1 MSRVINK
8 VKFDSVFFSLQSRNR
23 INVALIEK
31 LEDIFKPSCGT
42 GSVSKGMVMESLPL
56 KQSRAPSG
64 VFTEGAQW
72 IRADF
77 HLHTRAD
84 REFKY
89 AGDDNFYNSNYVG
102 AVEKAGIRL
111 GIVTNHNKFD
121 FNEFKGLR
129 KTARNKG
136 AELLPGV
143 ELSVNDGANGIHT
156 LVVFSDEWICEHDYI
171 NPFLTSAFEGKTPAQ
186 YEQENGRTSWSLLE
200 TIKKL
205 ESYHR
210 DFFLVFAHVE
220 SPSGLWTELDGG
232 RLTELGQSDF
242 FRRRTLAFQKVRT
255 HDGSG
260 KDKPCRTKIQGWLQ
274 SWYPAEVEGSDPKC
288 IDQIGRGKSS
298 YLKLGELSFS
308 AVKFALCDPTMRVAR
323 EPMIHQASYIRS
335 IHFDGGILE
344 GQTLHFSSELNTLI
358 GIRGSGKS
366 SILEAVRYA
375 LDIPRGEKAQ
385 DTKYKDELI
394 RHTLGSGG
402 KVTLTASDVYGQVFT
417 ISRIF
422 REAPNVYL
430 GGELQPGVS
439 IRETVLRRPI
449 YFGQKDLSS
458 TGEGF
463 ETDLVEKL
471 VGEKLRVQ
479 RGEIEIQR
487 HRVRDAAQRWLKVSN
502 TDDQKRDFE
511 TQLNDAKFRLAK
523 FAEHGVADKLQK
535 RLGFQQDA
543 NALARMNERADN
555 FIRGLGQLIAEHEDE
570 LRNATSYVSKQNPD
584 FFAAYF
590 VKFNDLTAK
599 VDQLKQIEKDAL
611 AIVGNLRV
619 NQGEFEGASKSLLE
633 EFAQIERLLAQEL
646 KQTGMTAMQPDDF
659 LTQQQRKTR
668 AEQMLEALAKQESQQ
683 TNIRDALLAEIDRL
697 NELWLLEF
705 NTIKAE
711 LDRVNAGHTAL
722 QIGAEFKAD
731 KEAAISFIQQL
742 CKGTNIRET
751 TLRAVMENYVDFG
764 GLLRAL
770 PDALTKAGST
780 PEAFEKT
787 FMRNL
792 TELVTWQVPNR
803 FVIRYRGKELKHHSI
818 GQRAS
823 ALLLYVLSQRQ
834 NDVIIIDQP
843 EDDLDNQTIYDD
855 VIKLLREMKLH
866 TQFIFA
872 THNANFPVLG
882 DAEHVHA
889 CQYQDERVSVQSG
902 SIDARTVQH
911 AIINIME
918 GGREAFNRRKEV
930 YNLWKPQI

>member
-1 MSRVINK
+1 MPI
-8 VKFDSVFFSLQSRNR
+8 VFEQ
-23 INVALIEK
+23 
-31 LEDIFKPSCGT
+31 
-42 GSVSKGMVMESLPL
+42 GS
-56 KQSRAPSG
+56 
-64 VFTEGAQW
+64 QW
-72 IRADF
+72 VRADF

-89 AGDDNFYNSNYVG
+89 AGNNNFYNSSYVD
-102 AVEKAGIRL
+102 ALEKAGIRL
-111 GIVTNHNKFD
+111 GIITNHNKFD
-121 FNEFKGLR
+121 FDEFKALR
-129 KTARNKG
+129 KTAQKKG
-136 AELLPGV
+136 ISLLPGV

-156 LVVFSDEWICEHDYI
+156 LVVFSDEWIDEHNYI

-205 ESYHR
+205 EGYHR

-220 SPSGLWTELDGG
+220 APSGLWAELDGG
-232 RLTELGQSDF
+232 RLTELGQNEF

-255 HDGSG
+255 HDGAG
-260 KDKPCRTKIQGWLQ
+260 KDKPCRTKIRSWLQ
-274 SWYPAEVEGSDPKC
+274 SWYPAELEGSDPKSV
-288 IDQIGRGKSS
+288 DEIGRGKAS
-298 YLKLGELSFS
+298 YLKLGELSFE
-308 AVKFALCDPTMRVAR
+308 AVKFALSDPAGRVAM
-323 EPMIHQASYIRS
+323 EPPKHQASHIRS
-335 IHFDGGILE
+335 IRFDGGVLD
-344 GQTLHFSSELNTLI
+344 GQVLHFSSELNTLI

-394 RHTLGSGG
+394 GHTLGSGG
-402 KVTLTASDVYGQVFT
+402 KVTLTACDVYGQEFT

-430 GGELQPGVS
+430 GGKLQPGVS

-471 VGEKLRVQ
+471 VGEKLRVL
-479 RGEIEIQR
+479 RDEIEVQR
-487 HRVRDAAQRWLKVSN
+487 QRVRDAAQRWLKLSN
-502 TDDQKRDFE
+502 TAELKRDFE
-511 TQLNDAKFRLAK
+511 TQLNDANFRLTK

-543 NALARMNERADN
+543 TALARMMERADS
-555 FIRGLGQLIAEHEDE
+555 FILALGSLIAEHEDE

-584 FFAAYF
+584 FFTAYYAEF
-590 VKFNDLTAK
+590 SSLVSK
-599 VDQLKQIEKDAL
+599 VDQLKQIEQDAR
-611 AIVGNLRV
+611 AIAGRLKTK
-619 NQGEFEGASKSLLE
+619 QSEFEGASKSLQE
-633 EFAQIERLLAQEL
+633 EFAQVERQLAQEL
-646 KQTGMTAMQPDDF
+646 KQTGMTAIHPDDF
-659 LTQQQRKTR
+659 LTQQQRKTK
-668 AEQMLEALAKQESQQ
+668 AERMLEALAKQESQQ
-683 TNIRDALLAEIDRL
+683 TSIRDALFAEIDKL
-697 NELWLLEF
+697 NELWLREF
-705 NTIKAE
+705 NTIKVE

-722 QIGAEFKAD
+722 QIEADFKGD
-731 KEAAISFIQQL
+731 KEAAISFMQQL
-742 CKGTNIRET
+742 FKGSNIRET
-751 TLRAVMENYVDFG
+751 TLRAVLEDYADFG

-770 PDALTKAGST
+770 PGALVKAGST
-780 PEAFEKT
+780 PEVFKKT
-787 FMRNL
+787 FMQNL
-792 TELVTWQVPNR
+792 TDFVTWQVPNR
-803 FVIRYRGKELKHHSI
+803 FVIRYRGKELKHHSL

-855 VIKLLREMKLH
+855 VIKLLLEMKPH

-882 DAEHVHA
+882 DAEQVHA
-889 CQYQDERVSVQSG
+889 CQYRDEKVATRSG
-902 SIDARTVQH
+902 SIDARPVQD

-918 GGREAFNRRKEV
+918 GGQEAFNRRKEV
-930 YNLWKPQI
+930 YNLWKPQR

>member
-1 MSRVINK
+1 
-8 VKFDSVFFSLQSRNR
+8 
-23 INVALIEK
+23 
-31 LEDIFKPSCGT
+31 
-42 GSVSKGMVMESLPL
+42 MESMPP
-56 KQSRAPSG
+56 KQAGARSL

-72 IRADF
+72 VRADF

-89 AGDDNFYNSNYVG
+89 AGDVNFYNSNYVD
-102 AVEKAGIRL
+102 ALENANIRL
-111 GIVTNHNKFD
+111 GVITNHNKFD
-121 FNEFKGLR
+121 FDEFKALR
-129 KTARNKG
+129 KTAQKKG
-136 AELLPGV
+136 IALLPGV

-156 LVVFSDEWICEHDYI
+156 LVVFSDEWIDEHNYI
-171 NPFLTSAFEGKTPAQ
+171 NPFLTSVFEGKTPAQ

-220 SPSGLWTELDGG
+220 APSGLWAELDGG
-232 RLTELGQSDF
+232 RLTELGQSEV

-255 HDGSG
+255 HDGAG
-260 KDKPCRTKIQGWLQ
+260 KDKPCRTKIQSWLQ
-274 SWYPAEVEGSDPKC
+274 NWYPAELEGSDPKC
-288 IDQIGRGKSS
+288 IDEIGRGKTS
-298 YLKLGELSFS
+298 YLKLGELSFE
-308 AVKFALCDPTMRVAR
+308 AVKFALSDAAARVAM
-323 EPMIHQASYIRS
+323 EPPKHQASHIRS
-335 IHFDGGILE
+335 IHFDGGVLA
-344 GQTLHFSSELNTLI
+344 GQTLRFSPELNTLI

-375 LDIPRGEKAQ
+375 LDIPRGEKTQ

-402 KVTLTASDVYGQVFT
+402 KVTLTASDVYGQEFT

-430 GGELQPGVS
+430 GGKLQPGVS

-479 RGEIEIQR
+479 RDEIELQR
-487 HRVRDAAQRWLKVSN
+487 QRVREAVQRWVKLSN
-502 TDDQKRDFE
+502 NAELKRDFE
-511 TQLNDAKFRLAK
+511 TQLSDANFRLTK

-543 NALARMNERADN
+543 AALSRMKERADN
-555 FIRGLGQLIAEHEDE
+555 FILALNSLIAEHEDE

-584 FFAAYF
+584 FFAAYYTEYSNL
-590 VKFNDLTAK
+590 VAK
-599 VDQLKQIEKDAL
+599 VDQLKQIEQEARGIASRLETK
-611 AIVGNLRV
+611 
-619 NQGEFEGASKSLLE
+619 QSEFEGASRSLQD
-633 EFAQIERLLAQEL
+633 EFAQVERQLSQEL
-646 KQTGMTAMQPDDF
+646 KQTGMTAIQPDDF
-659 LTQQQRKTR
+659 LTQQQRKTK
-668 AEQMLEALAKQESQQ
+668 AEQMLEALTKQESQQ
-683 TNIRDALLAEIDRL
+683 TSIRDALFSEIDKL
-697 NELWLLEF
+697 NELWLREF
-705 NTIKAE
+705 NTIKLE

-722 QIGAEFKAD
+722 QIEADFKGD
-731 KEAAISFIQQL
+731 KEAAVSFMQQL
-742 CKGTNIRET
+742 FKGSSIRET
-751 TLRAVMENYVDFG
+751 TLRAVMGDYADFG

-770 PDALTKAGST
+770 PGALAKAGSS
-780 PEAFEKT
+780 PEVFEKT
-787 FMRNL
+787 FMQNL
-792 TELVTWQVPNR
+792 AELITWQVPNR
-803 FVIRYRGKELKHHSI
+803 FIIRYRGKELKHHSL

-855 VIKLLREMKLH
+855 VIKLLREMKPH
-866 TQFIFA
+866 AQFIFA

-882 DAEHVHA
+882 DAEQVHA
-889 CQYQDERVSVQSG
+889 CQYQDDKVDTQSG
-902 SIDARTVQH
+902 SIDSRPVQE

-918 GGREAFNRRKEV
+918 GGQEAFNRRKEV
-930 YNLWKPQI
+930 YNLWKPQS